1 MSIIDT
7 LVYDRT
13 QNDVDRVLFIYRK
26 ILTGGF
32 ESLSD
37 AEKAEYMAAMKGA
50 YNYEDM
56 NRVGKAVSFIANR
69 MTELPNIL
77 SAYRKQK
84 DVADADV
91 YHVPYD
97 PSTIVVDTKT
107 NWAEIDT
114 PSQEQSDEY
123 LGNISVLRGALTLP
137 KDAPSVP
144 DSLINLN
151 FTKANDIEYLLHMID
166 AALTGVEEDIKSKVD
181 RTVSAFAYTGLFN
194 CGE

>member
-37 AEKAEYMAAMKGA
+37 GEKAEYMATMKGS

-56 NRVGKAVSFIANR
+56 NRVGEAVSYIANR
-69 MTELPNIL
+69 MTELPDIL
-77 SAYRKQK
+77 AAYRKLQ
-84 DVADADV
+84 DVADADI

-97 PSTIVVDTKT
+97 PAAIVVDTKT
-107 NWAEIDT
+107 DWFETDI
-114 PSQEQSDEY
+114 PSQELSEDY
-123 LGNISVLRGALTLP
+123 LWNVSVLRGALTLP

-144 DSLINLN
+144 DSLTNLN
-151 FTKANDIEYLLHMID
+151 YTAANDIEYLLYVID